1 MSWLR
6 KTSTRRVAVGLG
18 SGQMFIAGCLEFLAG
33 ETAAVDSLQLESIF
47 LTGAVIYLF
56 GGVLYL
62 RHTPGSAFASNK
74 HADAK

>member
-33 ETAAVDSLQLESIF
+33 ETAAVDSLQLES
-47 LTGAVIYLF
+47 VSW
-56 GGVLYL
+56 
-62 RHTPGSAFASNK
+62 HM
-74 HADAK
+74 